1 MKNFLID
8 KNKTV
13 LNIAA
18 GKIIPIGF
26 SDSVNEPYFMKHCIV
41 QLDPMYYSNC
51 TPEFIEESH
60 TKWLKDN
67 IKMGFLCPIDAY
79 EFMERTFIHFNH
91 VAIYRF
97 LEHVS
102 FTKVPY
108 FIYLVSTLLEKG
120 EIVDVIVP
128 NYETLANM
136 IIKED
141 LFDPAGGNFESHNI
155 LLTTE
160 LLNEP
165 SCPHASIWTPDR
177 IQYFWELEGRFK
189 IIDIDDAYEF
199 DGRDI
204 YIRAIMERL

>member
-1 MKNFLID
+1 MKNFLVD
-8 KNKTV
+8 NNKTI
-13 LNIAA
+13 LNIAG
-18 GKIIPIGF
+18 GKIVPIGF
-26 SDSVNEPYFMKHCIV
+26 SESINEPHFMKHFIV

-51 TPEFIEESH
+51 TAQHVESSH
-60 TKWLKDN
+60 TSWVQNN
-67 IKMGFLCPIDAY
+67 IKMAFLCPVDAF
-79 EFMERTFIHFNH
+79 EFMERVFINFNH

-108 FIYLVSTLLEKG
+108 FIYLVSILLEKG
-120 EIVDVIVP
+120 DIVDVIVP
-128 NYETLANM
+128 NYETLAEM

-141 LFDPAGGNFESHNI
+141 LFDPSGGNFEPHNI

-177 IQYFWELEGRFK
+177 MRYFWELEGRFK
-189 IIDIDDAYEF
+189 VKEMDENFHF

-204 YIRAIMERL
+204 YIRAIIERT

>member
-1 MKNFLID
+1 MKNFLVD
-8 KNKTV
+8 KNKTI

-18 GKIIPIGF
+18 GKMVPIGF
-26 SDSVNEPYFMKHCIV
+26 SDSLNYPYFMKHFIV
-41 QLDPMYYSNC
+41 QLDPMYYSDI
-51 TPEFIEESH
+51 PAEFIESSH
-60 TKWLKDN
+60 TKWVNDN
-67 IKMGFLCPIDAY
+67 TKMAFLCPIDAY
-79 EFMERTFIHFNH
+79 EFMERIFLNFNH
-91 VAIYRF
+91 VSIYRF

-120 EIVDVIVP
+120 GIVDVIVP

-141 LFDPAGGNFESHNI
+141 FPGDKDFEAHNI
-155 LLTTE
+155 FLTTE

-177 IQYFWELEGRFK
+177 MKYFWELEDRFK
-189 IIDIDDAYEF
+189 LIDINNNFDF

-204 YIRAIMERL
+204 YIRAIMERI